1 MTASEVRRQ
10 LIAQYGYTEEELPT
24 SETIRRKL
32 NDLGYTLKRVLKT
45 KPIKKIPETEA
56 IFEQVKQINT
66 QADHDPHTLRISI
79 ISKNGLW
86 KFLLNQ
92 YSYWIIFFVEV
103 SKQENQKIFR
113 WALPTLLFNNN
124 SLICDN
130 VLL

>member
-113 WALPTLLFNNN
+113 CALPTLLFNNN

-130 VLL
+130 VPL

>member
-130 VLL
+130 VPL

>member
-113 WALPTLLFNNN
+113 WALPTLLINNN

-130 VLL
+130 VPL

>member
-92 YSYWIIFFVEV
+92 HSYWIIFFVEF
-103 SKQENQKIFR
+103 S
-113 WALPTLLFNNN
+113 
-124 SLICDN
+124 
-130 VLL
+130 